1 MQRNKINDQFD
12 FPSLVDMKPYKID
25 YLSSPGADTPE
36 DIFELV
42 GVLVHSG
49 TAESGHYYSFIK
61 ERNVDVPSSP
71 ATWVEFN
78 DADVQY
84 FDPSLIPLY
93 TFGGTE
99 EWRQN
104 GNGQKMY
111 FPKTYSAYMLF
122 YQRIRKQQQ
131 DPVSGPVVMTEG
143 PKKTPPPME
152 MRNNVALDNEM
163 LLRKYCLHDPA
174 HAPFIRSM
182 LDLKGQLTKTGCS
195 ESHELEAKAIQLALD
210 HVDQIFAKTKD
221 VPDFDGMMVS
231 ISRIVGTCTECC
243 AIAIQWIGHK
253 AEAMRNLL
261 LRCPIAK
268 VRQEFTAL
276 VLTAMRYLK
285 MQDPTRYGIQII
297 CTAPVEYIESNG
309 AFQTIVK
316 RLRTLYMH
324 TMETSLKAW
333 DEYFGLLSE
342 MANLGFPEASILLRS
357 HFLTFPLQA
366 LVMDASPHLRSDYE
380 KLYKQLLKG
389 RKPSYHKMIELVC
402 TLLKYTD
409 LTLEAVQTD
418 ILRSKCRADDRYP
431 LTIAEET
438 VLTMRSGKQRTLV
451 FVSKILDL
459 DQNLGVAKAIVG
471 ILCRAEPEFN
481 QLQILQRTLSAGISI
496 DPASQAGPYLQAA
509 IAFCENAP
517 GQREI
522 SELIHQTSKDVAT
535 IGSAGGR
542 EHYLF
547 FRMLYT
553 VQNDRLPS
561 SAIYFR
567 DRLLRYTEFWA
578 PTLLLYW
585 EPEVRLE
592 TEELLNDIFFKPGLA
607 QDTENLEQDSLIIRA
622 GQQFGTAC
630 LGLLTTKYLDPRSP
644 APSKTLES
652 MLRVMEKCQVFFECN
667 GDETY
672 DHRRSCT
679 YQGRAIFIANKC

>member
-25 YLSSPGADTPE
+25 YLSNPGTDTPE
-36 DIFELV
+36 DMFELV

-61 ERNVDVPSSP
+61 ERNADVVSSP
-71 ATWVEFN
+71 PTWVEFN

-122 YQRIRKQQQ
+122 YQRIRKHQQNPAD
-131 DPVSGPVVMTEG
+131 DPAITTEG
-143 PKKTPPPME
+143 PRKMPPPTE
-152 MRNNVALDNEM
+152 MRNNVALDNEL

-182 LDLKGQLTKTGCS
+182 LDLRGQLTKNVCS

-243 AIAIQWIGHK
+243 AIAIHWIGHQ
-253 AEAMRNLL
+253 AEPMRNLL

-268 VRQEFTAL
+268 VRQDFTAL

-297 CTAPVEYIESNG
+297 CTVPVEFTESNG
-309 AFQTIVK
+309 AFQTMVK
-316 RLRTLYMH
+316 RLRTLY
-324 TMETSLKAW
+324 TQAMETSIKAW

-342 MANLGFPEASILLRS
+342 MANFGFPEASILLRS

-389 RKPSYHKMIELVC
+389 RKPSYHKMIELVY

-409 LTLEAVQTD
+409 LTLQAVQTD
-418 ILRSKCRADDRYP
+418 VMRSKCRDDDRYP
-431 LTIAEET
+431 LTMAEET

-459 DQNLGVAKAIVG
+459 DQNLPMAKAIVG
-471 ILCRAEPEFN
+471 ILCNAEPEFN

-509 IAFCENAP
+509 ITFCENAP

-522 SELIHQTSKDVAT
+522 GELIIQTSKDVAT

-547 FRMLYT
+547 FRMLST
-553 VQNDRLPS
+553 IHNDRLS
-561 SAIYFR
+561 SSSIYFR
-567 DRLLRYTEFWA
+567 DRLLRYSEFWA

-585 EPEVRLE
+585 EPEVRVE
-592 TEELLNDIFFKPGLA
+592 TEELLNDIFFKPGLPPNS
-607 QDTENLEQDSLIIRA
+607 ENPELDAVLVRS
-622 GQQFGTAC
+622 GQQLGNAC
-630 LGLLTTKYLDPRSP
+630 LGLLSSKYLDQRSP

-652 MLRVMEKCQVFFECN
+652 ILHVMEKCQAFFEYDA
-667 GDETY
+667 DETFTN
-672 DHRRSCT
+672 RRDRKLKFQAFSPS
-679 YQGRAIFIANKC
+679 Y